1 MKDLEL
7 EFTAQYSD
15 SNNLMITPFSGSIK
29 IYLEQDDL
37 EEYKSLEIGHIKAYR
52 FDLSYNYL
60 DLTLA
65 ADHITQDVYY
75 FANFFLQ
82 ENPHLIEFSFY
93 LFYLDR
99 AFIQPEYRGK
109 DYGLKAL
116 SIFLK
121 LFAAGET
128 VGCFP
133 SPIEDLKDKYT
144 DNRGKLI
151 MKKYWSK
158 LGLNKYESEQ
168 NILWTEQWNSPN
180 WLEEQISKS

>member
-15 SNNLMITPFSGSIK
+15 SNDLMVTPFSGSIK
-29 IYLEQDDL
+29 IYPEQDDL
-37 EEYKSLEIGHIKAYR
+37 DEYNTLEIGCINAYR
-52 FDLSYNYL
+52 FNLSYNYL
-60 DLTLA
+60 DLTIA
-65 ADHITQDVYY
+65 ADHITQDVYS

-93 LFYLDR
+93 LFYLDTV
-99 AFIQPEYRGK
+99 IIKPEYRGK

-116 SIFLK
+116 ATFLK
-121 LFAAGET
+121 LFAEGET

-133 SPIEDLKDKYT
+133 SPIDDLKDKYP
-144 DNRGKLI
+144 DNRGRLI
-151 MKKYWSK
+151 MRKYWSK
-158 LGLNKYESEQ
+158 LGLDKYESEQ